1 MTKAVAPARASSDAP
16 LEDIHDPLSGQ
27 PELLREIAEVAGVEA
42 AITLADRRGGNRVYF
57 PRPDTLGPHHWLVD
71 CVGATPARL
80 LCEHFYGIE
89 LELPIGTLSKTERQ
103 LRVQRLIALGWTSSE
118 ITRAV
123 GCTRRTVKRNR
134 SALRSRADGE
144 QLDMFPEPLPPRLLS
159 CDKHASGMMH
169 EPRPLLP
176 GPRRG

>member
-1 MTKAVAPARASSDAP
+1 MTKAISPTRPVEVEP
-16 LEDIHDPLSGQ
+16 LDEDHDPLSGQ

-89 LELPIGTLSKTERQ
+89 LELPIGSLSKAERHA
-103 LRVQRLIALGWTSSE
+103 RVQRLIAMGWTSSE

-134 SALRSRADGE
+134 RAVRERTDGV
-144 QLDMFPEPLPPRLLS
+144 QLDMFPEPPAPRLLS
-159 CDKHASGMMH
+159 CDKHASGMTP
-169 EPRPLLP
+169 EPRPMLT
-176 GPRRG
+176 GPRRS

>member
-1 MTKAVAPARASSDAP
+1 MSKAVVPEARFQRDAP
-16 LEDIHDPLSGQ
+16 SRPVEVEPLDEDHDPLSGQ

-89 LELPIGTLSKTERQ
+89 LELPIGSLSKAERHA
-103 LRVQRLIALGWTSSE
+103 RVQLEEVPHI
-118 ITRAV
+118 
-123 GCTRRTVKRNR
+123 
-134 SALRSRADGE
+134 
-144 QLDMFPEPLPPRLLS
+144 
-159 CDKHASGMMH
+159 
-169 EPRPLLP
+169 
-176 GPRRG
+176 RRGEVAVRPGAGVAGTSCNRLGAWARAAR